1 MLQALIWDVDGTLAE
16 TEEAGHREAFN
27 RAFAEA
33 GLPWVWSHDT
43 YRRLLAVTGGKERIS
58 AWWHELDPQAAAA
71 GAATVRRLHARKTE
85 LYGELLRQGAV
96 PLRPGVERL
105 IREAHRAGVRQAI
118 ATTTTPENVTTLLDV
133 TLGPQAHG
141 WFEVIGAGDIVAAK
155 KPAPDIYLW
164 VLQRLNLG
172 AAQCMALEDSAA
184 GARAA
189 LAAGLATVVTRSAYT
204 QHESLPQVLADLSDL
219 GEPDRD
225 AQGLVQGRAWA
236 GCVDLAWLKRWQPEW
251 KKAC

>member
-27 RAFAEA
+27 RAFAESR
-33 GLPWVWSHDT
+33 LPWVWDRET

-58 AWWHELDPQAAAA
+58 AWWQELDPQAAAA
-71 GAATVRRLHARKTE
+71 GEATVRRLHARKTE

-105 IREAHRAGVRQAI
+105 IREARLAGVRQAI

-133 TLGPQAHG
+133 TLGPQVRG

-164 VLQRLNLG
+164 VLQRLNLP
-172 AAQCMALEDSAA
+172 AARCVALEDSAA
-184 GARAA
+184 GARSAQ
-189 LAAGLATVVTRSAYT
+189 AAGLATIVTRSAYT
-204 QHESLPQVLADLSDL
+204 QHESVQQVLADLSGL
-219 GEPDRD
+219 GEPGHD
-225 AQGLVQGRAWA
+225 GQGRVRGQPWA
-236 GCVDLAWLKRWQPEW
+236 GCVDLACLRGWLQH
-251 KKAC
+251 